1 MNRKQARLGEAV
13 VNRVLMGIVVIVLA
27 LALVACG
34 GDEESVTVTTDDG
47 QATISSGEGK
57 LAEGFPEEFP
67 IYDADVDGSAVI
79 DVNGQAQYTAVLI
92 TSDSVDDV
100 YKWYKSEL
108 PSEGWT
114 IVNDAQVNTGDAAT
128 SMLAA
133 ERNGATA
140 NMGVTQTDRGT
151 EIAITLTV
159 SE

>member
-1 MNRKQARLGEAV
+1 M
-13 VNRVLMGIVVIVLA
+13 NRVLMGIVVIVLA
-27 LALVACG
+27 LAVFGCG
-34 GDEESVTVTTDDG
+34 GDEKSAEVDVDENKVTVTTDDG
-47 QATISSGEGK
+47 QATISGGEGK

-100 YKWYKSEL
+100 YNWYKSEL
-108 PSEGWT
+108 PSEGWS
-114 IVNDAQVNTGDAAT
+114 IVNDAQVSTGDAVT
-128 SMLAA
+128 SMLEA
-133 ERNGATA
+133 ERNGAKVYI
-140 NMGVTQTDRGT
+140 GVNQTDRGT